1 MNTIQHEQLFTDLTS
16 EQAAVIEGGATLTLQ
31 RIECLK
37 ASSDPVGGDEPY
49 INVNG
54 NKQWSGSMEQ
64 GSTRTINKKLK
75 VGSVADINM
84 FDDDP
89 WPNPDD
95 PIGKPNTVYQGAGD
109 GSYTSFGNEKS
120 NSWYRLYYTFV

>member
-1 MNTIQHEQLFTDLTS
+1 MKDNQHEQLFTELTA
-16 EQAAVIEGGATLTLQ
+16 EQAAVIEGGATLYLN

-54 NKQWSGSMEQ
+54 KKVWSGSMEQ
-64 GSTRTINKKLK
+64 GSTLTINKSVK
-75 VGSVADINM
+75 GSSFDTSM
-84 FDDDP
+84 YDDDP

-95 PIGKPNTVYQGAGD
+95 PIGKPQYLAKGKSSATF
-109 GSYTSFGNEKS
+109 GSKES
-120 NSWYRLYYTFV
+120 NSWYKLYYTIV